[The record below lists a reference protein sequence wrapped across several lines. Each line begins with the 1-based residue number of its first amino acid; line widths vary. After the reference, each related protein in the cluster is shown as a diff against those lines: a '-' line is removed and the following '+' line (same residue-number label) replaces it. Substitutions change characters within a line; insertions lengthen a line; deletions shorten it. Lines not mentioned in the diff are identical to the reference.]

1 MGRAVFVREL
11 GGPEVL
17 RVEPHDPGE
26 PAPGQ
31 VRVRLGAAGLN
42 YIDTYFRRGA
52 YPRPLP
58 FVLGFEGAGT
68 VERVG
73 EGVTD
78 LAVGDRVA
86 WPSVPASY
94 SDRVLAPAERVVR
107 VPDSISDDLAAAAMM
122 QGMTAH
128 YLARSTRE
136 TRPGDRA
143 LVHAAA
149 GGTGLLLVQ
158 MLKAAGATVI
168 GTCSTAEKE
177 RLARAAGCDHVIRY
191 GEEDFVAGIERLTGG
206 EKLEVVYDSVGQTTF
221 EGSLR
226 CLRPR
231 GLVVLFGMSS
241 GPVPPF
247 DLARLNAL
255 GSLFVTRPSLAHY
268 IRTREELERRAG
280 EVLGAVERGELRLRI
295 GARFPLTKA
304 ADAHRA
310 LEGRETTG
318 KVILEP

>member
-1 MGRAVFVREL
+1 MGRGVFVRER

-17 RVEPHDPGE
+17 RVEPHDPGD
-26 PAPGQ
+26 PGAGQ
-31 VRVRLGAAGLN
+31 VRVRLGAAGVN
-42 YIDTYFRRGA
+42 YIDTYLRTGA
-52 YPRPLP
+52 YPRPTP
-58 FVLGFEGAGT
+58 FVLGLEGAGT
-68 VERVG
+68 VEVLG

-86 WPSVPASY
+86 WPSVPGSY
-94 SDRVLAPAERVVR
+94 ADHVLAPADRVVR
-107 VPDSISDDLAAAAMM
+107 VPEPLAEDLAAAAMM

-128 YLARSTRE
+128 YLAHSTRE

-158 MLKAAGATVI
+158 LLKRAGATVI
-168 GTCSTAEKE
+168 GTCSTPEKA
-177 RLARAAGCDHVIRY
+177 RLAGEAGCDHVIRY
-191 GEEDFVAGIERLTGG
+191 LDEDFVAEVERRTGG
-206 EKLEVVYDSVGQTTF
+206 EKLDVVYDSVGQATF
-221 EGSLR
+221 EGSLS
-226 CLRPR
+226 CLR
-231 GLVVLFGMSS
+231 LFGMSS

-247 DLARLNAL
+247 DLARLNPL

-268 IRTREELERRAG
+268 IRDRDELDWRAG

-318 KVILEP
+318 KVILQP